1 MIQHLN
7 GLMRATSGKVIYEGQ
22 NIYEE
27 GYNMRE
33 LRSQVGLVFQY
44 PEYQLFEVDVISDVC
59 FGPKNQGLSQEECEK
74 NAREALE
81 LVGFPEKY
89 YKQSPLNYP
98 AGRKEGLQSQ
108 GYWP

>member
-1 MIQHLN
+1 
-7 GLMRATSGKVIYEGQ
+7 MRT
-22 NIYEE
+22 
-27 GYNMRE
+27 

-81 LVGFPEKY
+81 LVVFPEKY
-89 YKQSPLNYP
+89 YKQSPFELSGGEKRRVEI
-98 AGRKEGLQSQ
+98 AGERTTQQNVMFLSAATVDLDPTVQA
-108 GYWP
+108 